1 MDLENT
7 GSACGAKLLWKT
19 KILSIEHTF
28 DRSAPSVG
36 PRKQSANTNLENFRQ
51 IEDLDVEDAANTRF
65 DLCHGCPGHN
75 PSAMLQLGRK
85 LGLRP
90 TMPIPQL
97 AHLLSYD
104 VVVPHRVFRAEEPS
118 RQELARL
125 HLSSDGRPQ
134 SGVEVQHL

>member
-1 MDLENT
+1 
-7 GSACGAKLLWKT
+7 
-19 KILSIEHTF
+19 
-28 DRSAPSVG
+28 
-36 PRKQSANTNLENFRQ
+36 
-51 IEDLDVEDAANTRF
+51 
-65 DLCHGCPGHN
+65 
-75 PSAMLQLGRK
+75 MLQLGRK

-134 SGVEVQHL
+134 SDVEVQHL

>member
-1 MDLENT
+1 MTFFLSCGLEYYMDLENI

-28 DRSAPSVG
+28 DRSAPNVG
-36 PRKQSANTNLENFRQ
+36 PRKQSADSDLEHLRQ
-51 IEDLDVEDAANTRF
+51 IEHLDIEDAANTRF

-97 AHLLSYD
+97 THLRSYD
-104 VVVPHRVFRAEEPS
+104 VVVPHRVLRAED
-118 RQELARL
+118 QLAKN
-125 HLSSDGRPQ
+125 
-134 SGVEVQHL
+134 